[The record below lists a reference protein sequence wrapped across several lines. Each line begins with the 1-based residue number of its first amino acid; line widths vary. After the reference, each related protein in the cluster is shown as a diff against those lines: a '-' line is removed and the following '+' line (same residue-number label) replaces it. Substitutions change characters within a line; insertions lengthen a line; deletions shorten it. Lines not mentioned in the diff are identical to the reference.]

1 MNSSAGLRSAPRSS
15 PTTLRPALVSSRER
29 IAPVKPMPTTTASV
43 SFNRFAIA
51 ASSTEVCDRLRVRD
65 IAPATEGIDLVGIG
79 GGQAGEAQH
88 LPADLVAV
96 AAIDRIG
103 EEAGHGDPM
112 QLRKEGAR
120 REILE
125 FGLAFLHRLQRGDAV
140 GGREAI
146 EILAI
151 GLARPGIGG
160 GNAGGEELARRQ
172 RELIALLGFAFHE
185 GPRTIH
191 LCAAAPRT
199 AELAVDEDGDTAIAA
214 RGRQLVGRDQR
225 VDGC

>member
-29 IAPVKPMPTTTASV
+29 IAPVKPMLTTTASV

-65 IAPATEGIDLVGIG
+65 IALATEGIDLVGIG
-79 GGQAGEAQH
+79 GGQAGEAEQ
-88 LPADLVAV
+88 LPADLVAI

-103 EEAGHGDPM
+103 EEAGHGDPV
-112 QLRKEGAR
+112 QLAEEGLAV
-120 REILE
+120 EILE
-125 FGLAFLHRLQRGDAV
+125 RSLAVLHRLQRGDAI

-146 EILAI
+146 ELLAI

-160 GNAGGEELARRQ
+160 NDAGG
-172 RELIALLGFAFHE
+172 
-185 GPRTIH
+185 
-191 LCAAAPRT
+191 
-199 AELAVDEDGDTAIAA
+199 
-214 RGRQLVGRDQR
+214 
-225 VDGC
+225 